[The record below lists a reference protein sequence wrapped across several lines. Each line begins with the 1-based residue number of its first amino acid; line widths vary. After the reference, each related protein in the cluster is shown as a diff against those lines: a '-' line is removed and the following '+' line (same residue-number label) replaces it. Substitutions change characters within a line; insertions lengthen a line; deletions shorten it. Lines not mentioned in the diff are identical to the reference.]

1 MDANSALAAVMLSQ
15 LPRVGEKVAARIL
28 RLNADRGIALDDF
41 FRLPPAT
48 LRDAYALP
56 AAAVERLTE
65 QREAHRGEARELVE
79 RMDAGGVAAWLSDAE
94 DYPARW
100 RERLEACPPLVFA
113 LGSAEALRG
122 ATLAALNSRNLSE
135 RAVTATIRIGQAAA
149 VQGLALVSGGMKA
162 THRIAAVLG
171 RAAPARIIVLDRG
184 LFAAFGRHLDR
195 DPFGLGPGR
204 AQLDAGRTLAL
215 SPFRLGDHAVAR
227 NGPRRDE
234 LVAALADVV
243 VAVSTRPGG
252 EIERIC
258 FAALDRG
265 QCVLSWQGE
274 NVGLVAAGAVPIDE
288 GQLAELRGFLV
299 ERG

>member
-1 MDANSALAAVMLSQ
+1 MEAKSALAAVMLSQ
-15 LPRVGEKVAARIL
+15 LPRVGEKAAARIL
-28 RLNADRGIALDDF
+28 RLNADRGIGLDDF
-41 FRLPPAT
+41 FRLPAAT
-48 LRDAYALP
+48 LRDAYGLP
-56 AAAVERLTE
+56 AVAIARLTE
-65 QREAHRGEARELVE
+65 QPEAHRREARDLVE
-79 RMDAGGVAAWLSDAE
+79 RMSAAGVAAWLSDDEA
-94 DYPARW
+94 YAARW
-100 RERLEACPPLVFA
+100 RERLELYPPVMFA
-113 LGSAEALRG
+113 LGSSEALG
-122 ATLAALNSRNLSE
+122 GPTLAALNSRNLSE

-149 VQGLALVSGGMKA
+149 AQGLALVSGGMKA

-171 RAAPARIIVLDRG
+171 RVAPARVVVLDRG

-204 AQLDAGRTLAL
+204 AQLDAARTLVL
-215 SPFRLGDHAVAR
+215 SPFRLCDHAVAR

-243 VAVSTRPGG
+243 VAVNARPGG

-288 GQLAELRGFLV
+288 GQLGELRGFLV